1 MIKYFSVSIAF
12 SLSVLIV
19 AAQQTKPEF
28 PFIIRLEQMEI
39 NNMPALQSF
48 AYATWQGKWLMIGGR
63 KDGLHRRQPWAT
75 FDEEGQNR
83 FIYVV
88 DPQNKKVWKQML
100 ENLPTTVI
108 EQLQSTN
115 MGFCQTGNRLFL
127 TGC

>member
-48 AYATWQGKWLMIGGR
+48 AYATWQGKWLLIAGR

-83 FIYVV
+83 F
-88 DPQNKKVWKQML
+88 
-100 ENLPTTVI
+100 
-108 EQLQSTN
+108 S
-115 MGFCQTGNRLFL
+115 
-127 TGC
+127 